1 MHEQWQTMHEKL
13 HQAEAKALS
22 VAREGDAK
30 ALDIASKEIDRR
42 LEGMNELR
50 AQISTERGR
59 YVLRES
65 YDEQH
70 SALRDAID
78 ARLKILENNRSNLEG
93 RMWAMGAG
101 LTAFVI
107 ILNLALH
114 YWGVST
120 K

>member
-1 MHEQWQTMHEKL
+1 MMHEKQ
-13 HQAEAKALS
+13 HQLEARALTIAQEANS
-22 VAREGDAK
+22 K

-50 AQISTERGR
+50 AQISTERGL

-70 SALRDAID
+70 AALRDAID
-78 ARLKILENNRSNLEG
+78 ARLKILENNRSNMEG
-93 RMWAMGAG
+93 RMWAIGA
-101 LTAFVI
+101 I
-107 ILNLALH
+107 ISMLVVALNLAMYYFGH
-114 YWGVST
+114 T